1 MAEGSST
8 ALSLSLSRV
17 FDAPRPRVFAA
28 WTKAEALKQWFAPG
42 DSTVADASV
51 DFRVGGSYR
60 IHIRGAD
67 GKDWIVS
74 GVYRE
79 IRPPERLVFTWRWA
93 HDPDM
98 PDTIVTLDLHERG
111 ARTEVQL
118 THDNLPHED
127 SRKAHEHG
135 WVGCFDKLPLAI

>member
-1 MAEGSST
+1 MAHASST
-8 ALSLSLSRV
+8 ALTLNLSRV
-17 FDAPRPRVFAA
+17 FEAPRPRVFEA
-28 WTKAEALKQWFAPG
+28 WTKAEAVRAWFAPG
-42 DSTVADASV
+42 DSTVADASI

-79 IRPPERLVFTWRWA
+79 IRSPERLVFTWRWA
-93 HDPDM
+93 HEPDM
-98 PDTIVTLDLHERG
+98 SDTVVTLDLIDRG
-111 ARTEVQL
+111 ARTELQL
-118 THDNLPHED
+118 THTNLPHEE

-135 WVGCFDKLPLAI
+135 WIGCLDKLPAAI